1 MKKKTAPLFCI
12 GIDIAAETFV
22 AQILHRETGEVSG
35 SREFTQTPE
44 AYEAFAAWVA
54 QHHRIKRS
62 ILFVM
67 ESTGNFSHKLC
78 YWLHGHGY
86 RVAVADA
93 FRISRSD
100 RPNHPKNDHAD
111 SRRIAEYGM
120 RHFDQLTRW
129 RPADP
134 VLARINKLLGMREL
148 LVRINTMCRNQL
160 YALRFELSGH
170 DDLGDLLKEEIT
182 LRRKKILLIEK
193 NIIAAIKEHEHFHT
207 AAALICSVPGCGWL
221 MAANLLVITD
231 GQTGDLNHRSL
242 ANYLGIA
249 PHEHTSG
256 TSIRHR
262 ARTSRLGPPRMRKIL
277 FLASWTVRAHNPH
290 FRQWYQEMIQ
300 RGKPKLSALNA
311 IANKLLKIICSILR
325 SQKPYDETFVSVK
338 PVTDKS

>member
-1 MKKKTAPLFCI
+1 MKKKTAPLFCV

-22 AQILHRETGEVSG
+22 AQILHRDNGEISG
-35 SREFTQTPE
+35 SREFAQTPD
-44 AYEAFAAWVA
+44 AYEVFAAWIA
-54 QHHRIKRS
+54 DHHRVKRS

-78 YWLHGHGY
+78 YWLHEHGY
-86 RVAVADA
+86 RVAIADA

-120 RHFDQLTRW
+120 RHFDQLTLW
-129 RPADP
+129 KPADP
-134 VLARINKLLGMREL
+134 VLTRINKLLGMREL

-160 YALRFELSGH
+160 YAMRFELS
-170 DDLGDLLKEEIT
+170 DQADLCDLLKEDIT
-182 LRRKKILLIEK
+182 LRRKKIMLIEK
-193 NIIAAIKEHEHFHT
+193 KIITAIKEHDRFHT
-207 AAALICSVPGCGWL
+207 AAVLICSVPGCGWL

-231 GQTGDLNHRSL
+231 GQTDNLNHRSL

-256 TSIRHR
+256 TSIRRR

-290 FRQWYQEMIQ
+290 FRLWYLEMIQ
-300 RGKPKLSALNA
+300 KGKPKLSALNA
-311 IANKLLKIICSILR
+311 IANKLLKIICAILR
-325 SQKPYDETFVSVK
+325 SKKTYDETFVSTK
-338 PVTDKS
+338 PLSL